1 MDDPL
6 YIGLRQRRVTGALYD
21 EFMDEFMDAVVAR
34 FGYNCL
40 VQFEDFAS
48 HNAYRF
54 LNKYRN
60 KYCMF
65 NDDIQGTAA
74 VALAGVLTRFECL
87 INRNIVKLAIKKSL
101 KIKPQS
107 YWQEVTRESNFICGR
122 WTSRMWYCGP
132 SRVSNQSCGRNLY
145 RGSLS
150 TYFYV

>member
-1 MDDPL
+1 M
-6 YIGLRQRRVTGALYD
+6 TGETYD
-21 EFMDEFMDAVVAR
+21 AFMDEFMDACVAR

-74 VALAGVLTRFECL
+74 VALAGLFTSLRVTGKSLEQNKILFVGAGQAACGIADL
-87 INRNIVKLAIKKSL
+87 MALAISRAAQISFEKACERIFMFDVDGL
-101 KIKPQS
+101 LV
-107 YWQEVTRESNFICGR
+107 EGR
-122 WTSRMWYCGP
+122 PEEQLDGP
-132 SRVSNQSCGRNLY
+132 KNKVAYNIYLFARANQ
-145 RGSLS
+145 
-150 TYFYV
+150 